1 MTPITGYHVANVT
14 VDGSSVRAVSTY
26 SFHSGSAGHTISASF
41 AINTYS
47 LTASTGANGTV
58 SPAGTTVANYGDND
72 TYTIT
77 PSTGY
82 HITDVTVDGSS
93 VGTGGSYTFTSVS
106 ASHTISASF
115 AINTYS
121 LTASTGANG
130 SISPAGT
137 TTIA

>member
-41 AINTYS
+41 AINTYT

-82 HITDVTVDGSS
+82 QNQNSVVYVRRVDAGGCYTIQCVAPRDVTSRPLAR
-93 VGTGGSYTFTSVS
+93 Y
-106 ASHTISASF
+106 I
-115 AINTYS
+115 
-121 LTASTGANG
+121 
-130 SISPAGT
+130 
-137 TTIA
+137 